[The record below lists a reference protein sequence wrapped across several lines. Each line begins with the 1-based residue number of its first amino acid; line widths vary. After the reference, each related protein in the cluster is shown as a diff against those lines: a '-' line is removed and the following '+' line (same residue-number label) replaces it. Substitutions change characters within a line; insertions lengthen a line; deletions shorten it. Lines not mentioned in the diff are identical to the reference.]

1 MPTWQNIWLKICRK
15 HLLVIFWSPWGLA
28 DHPLHHK
35 CSRQGWPTSKRLLPT
50 LRLKRAR
57 KWRWHWSR
65 SCLPTGV
72 SAESGVGAKLKTADP
87 LPPHLAGQTLQ
98 KSLRGPRTLSPHH
111 LWSSARWLHCN
122 IRWWA
127 TPGRQQ
133 VFIIRNCWR
142 MGRKWLRLCG
152 LIWLCRMHRLQ
163 NGPAVCHY
171 WILLGWRMWISLQA
185 LMMVEILTSKMIL
198 HEWKLNQT
206 NPRSRM
212 QMMALTSPNISK
224 SMKWWVASSRTR
236 VASSTIPCFR
246 ILFQMCL
253 TLFSRGEGG
262 KHFDDVQAFN
272 WVYDILRWVTA
283 SGQSVMDTWRL

>member
-1 MPTWQNIWLKICRK
+1 MAKYLAQDLSQASAGY
-15 HLLVIFWSPWGLA
+15 LLVAMGSGRSSFASQVQQARVADLQKVVADFTPEESEKVKVALKQVLPANRRQRRVRGGGKTENCRSLA
-28 DHPLHHK
+28 
-35 CSRQGWPTSKRLLPT
+35 PT
-50 LRLKRAR
+50 LGRTDLAEEPAR
-57 KWRWHWSR
+57 TKDFKPAS
-65 SCLPTGV
+65 SY
-72 SAESGVGAKLKTADP
+72 
-87 LPPHLAGQTLQ
+87 
-98 KSLRGPRTLSPHH
+98 
-111 LWSSARWLHCN
+111 WSSARWLHCN